1 MKRFKQSSI
10 DYIVN
15 QDYTRE
21 QLAEQ
26 LVEARYHSSKYQAE
40 AEWLDELAS
49 HYRDNQGDGDYGTV
63 CVELYDEYKQRI
75 ASINDRYLN
84 KKES

>member
-26 LVEARYHSSKYQAE
+26 IIDARYHSAKYQAE

-49 HYRDNQGDGDYGTV
+49 HYRDYHRADDYGKV
-63 CVELYDEYKQRI
+63 CEDLYDDYKQRI

-84 KKES
+84 KMES

>member
-10 DYIVN
+10 DFIVN

-40 AEWLDELAS
+40 AEWLDELAT

-63 CVELYDEYKQRI
+63 CVELYDDYKQHI
-75 ASINDRYLN
+75 ASIKERYLN
-84 KKES
+84 QTS

>member
-26 LVEARYHSSKYQAE
+26 LVEARYHSSKHQAE

-49 HYRDNQGDGDYGTV
+49 HYRDYRGDDYGKV
-63 CVELYDEYKQRI
+63 CEELYRDHEQRI
-75 ASINDRYLN
+75 ASIKKRYLN
-84 KKES
+84 QTS

>member
-15 QDYTRE
+15 QVYTRE

-26 LVEARYHSSKYQAE
+26 IIDARYHSAKYRAGE
-40 AEWLDELAS
+40 KWLDELAS
-49 HYRDNQGDGDYGTV
+49 HYRDNQGDDNYGEV
-63 CVELYDEYKQRI
+63 CRELYEDYRQEIR
-75 ASINDRYLN
+75 SINDKYLN
-84 KKES
+84 KTS

>member
-26 LVEARYHSSKYQAE
+26 IIDARYHSAKYQAE

-49 HYRDNQGDGDYGTV
+49 HYRDYHKADDYGKV
-63 CVELYDEYKQRI
+63 CEDLYRDHEQRI
-75 ASINDRYLN
+75 ASIKKRYLN
-84 KKES
+84 QMP

>member
-26 LVEARYHSSKYQAE
+26 IIDARYHSAKYQAE

-49 HYRDNQGDGDYGTV
+49 HYRDDMRDDYGKV
-63 CVELYDEYKQRI
+63 CEDLYRDYEQRI
-75 ASINDRYLN
+75 ASIKKRYLN
-84 KKES
+84 QMP

>member
-1 MKRFKQSSI
+1 MKRFKQSSV

-26 LVEARYHSSKYQAE
+26 IIDARYHLSKYQAE

-49 HYRDNQGDGDYGTV
+49 HYRDYRGDDYAKV
-63 CVELYDEYKQRI
+63 CEDLYRDYQERI
-75 ASINDRYLN
+75 ASIKERYLN
-84 KKES
+84 KTS

>member
-1 MKRFKQSSI
+1 MKRYKQSSI

-26 LVEARYHSSKYQAE
+26 IIDARYHSSKYQAE

-49 HYRDNQGDGDYGTV
+49 HYRDYRGDDYGKV
-63 CVELYDEYKQRI
+63 CEDLYRDYEQRI
-75 ASINDRYLN
+75 ASIKKKYLN
-84 KKES
+84 QTP